1 MCRKGVEMTLNF
13 LPKICN
19 MWQFTSIL
27 LLVMLTSN
35 DDNVQCE
42 MWNSTFYCKCFIYF
56 IYFIGDIYMARY
68 ERDSKDFV
76 TMNHQ

>member
-1 MCRKGVEMTLNF
+1 
-13 LPKICN
+13 
-19 MWQFTSIL
+19 
-27 LLVMLTSN
+27 MLTSN

-42 MWNSTFYCKCFIYF
+42 MWNSTFYCQCFIYF
-56 IYFIGDIYMARY
+56 VGDIYMARY